1 MWPKPLLVAFEK
13 GYNALIGVRPVD
25 ISSWADFKQVC
36 RQLKK
41 LEAKQVYETVILD
54 TVALAYSLCE
64 KYILQRE
71 AVQQISDIPYG
82 KAFAA

>member
-1 MWPKPLLVAFEK
+1 M
-13 GYNALIGVRPVD
+13 RPVD
-25 ISSWADFKQVC
+25 ILSWADFKQVC

-41 LEAKQVYETVILD
+41 PEAKEAYQTVILD
-54 TVALAYSLCE
+54 TISLAYSMCE

-71 AVQQISDIPYG
+71 GVDQIGDIGYG